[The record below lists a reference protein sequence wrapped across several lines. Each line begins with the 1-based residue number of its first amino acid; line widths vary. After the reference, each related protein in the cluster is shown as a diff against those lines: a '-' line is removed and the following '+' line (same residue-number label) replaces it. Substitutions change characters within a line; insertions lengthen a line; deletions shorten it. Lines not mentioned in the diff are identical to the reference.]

1 MQDTGPLQY
10 HHFSHPL
17 YIFVTRSSDGSLL
30 TNKVKVAVSLNN
42 QAMKIHVSVLP
53 TCAAD

>member
-1 MQDTGPLQY
+1 MQDTGPSQY
-10 HHFSHPL
+10 HHFSQPL
-17 YIFVTRSSDGSLL
+17 YILVTPSPDGSLL

-42 QAMKIHVSVLP
+42 QAMKIRASVFF

>member
-1 MQDTGPLQY
+1 MQGTGPFQY
-10 HHFSHPL
+10 HHFSHHL
-17 YIFVTRSSDGSLL
+17 YITVTASPDGNLL

-42 QAMKIHVSVLP
+42 QAMMIRVSVFF